1 MIVVDMTAAQ
11 AIKRGARTA
20 LIRRSLVPYKQLRQ
34 PIIVLREARPEDPPI
49 EREQQL
55 KTPEPVVRDKHAVID
70 IVDQEKVKLRDITAD
85 QAAAA
90 GFPNLREFRRAH
102 TPQGEHTMP
111 NHSVL
116 VVSFELQRSE
126 VAPLRLLGRD
136 GQYTQSPALAI
147 HEAGEAV
154 DESTQQRYTDEA
166 KGHDTLRH
174 EQRRERWDLA
184 ARLERA
190 EARAAAQGINVSN
203 HRRAIAERI
212 ARMER
217 AVDEKAA

>member
-34 PIIVLREARPEDPPI
+34 PIIVLREARPEDP
-49 EREQQL
+49 
-55 KTPEPVVRDKHAVID
+55 
-70 IVDQEKVKLRDITAD
+70 
-85 QAAAA
+85 
-90 GFPNLREFRRAH
+90 
-102 TPQGEHTMP
+102 PQGEHTMP

-203 HRRAIAERI
+203 HRRANRLEKACSDAIDRNPDDDAL
-212 ARMER
+212 AAAHR
-217 AVDEKAA
+217 AVITESSKRPT